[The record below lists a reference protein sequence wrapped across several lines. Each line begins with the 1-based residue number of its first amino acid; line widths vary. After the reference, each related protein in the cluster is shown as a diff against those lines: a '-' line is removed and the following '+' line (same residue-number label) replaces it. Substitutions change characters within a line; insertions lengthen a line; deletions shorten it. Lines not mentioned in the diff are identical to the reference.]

1 VRQRDPR
8 KLLPE
13 NRPLPARVKIVNV
26 PEQGYA
32 DDGSVTTRQEA
43 VLTVPRETLERLWT
57 PENLENLA
65 RTYWAF
71 LIRISHGLLQIRY
84 GPDSREI
91 VALGFIVL
99 LRFHKP
105 DYETDSNRGCVTWR
119 IHNGFL
125 VAPGGRD
132 KGRLQICVKRPDEMN
147 GGDEEVPV
155 KVSSEVGAFVPTL
168 SLPGLRSLS
177 GFGRWFYKQTQLRIH
192 VIVTHM
198 FLRSLG
204 NLELEQSQV
213 GTLRI
218 SPPDQPIETEP
229 IA

>member
-13 NRPLPARVKIVNV
+13 NRPLPARVKIVHV
-26 PEQGYA
+26 DEQGYA

-43 VLTVPRETLERLWT
+43 EVTVPREALDRLWI

-71 LIRISHGLLQIRY
+71 LIRISLGVLKIRY

-91 VALGFIVL
+91 VAFGFLVL

-105 DYETDSNRGCVTWR
+105 DYETSAERGCVTWR
-119 IHNGFL
+119 INRGFL
-125 VAPGGRD
+125 VAPGGRN
-132 KGRLQICVKRPDEMN
+132 KGHLRICVERPAELN
-147 GGDEEVPV
+147 GSGDVTV
-155 KVSSEVGAFVPTL
+155 HVSSEVGAFVPMLTF
-168 SLPGLRSLS
+168 PGLRSLG
-177 GFGRWFYKQTQLRIH
+177 GFGRWLYKQTQLRIH
-192 VIVTHM
+192 VIVTHA

-213 GTLRI
+213 GSLRLA
-218 SPPDQPIETEP
+218 PAEEQPVP
-229 IA
+229 

>member
-1 VRQRDPR
+1 MRQRDPR

-13 NRPLPARVKIVNV
+13 NRPLPARVKIVHV

-43 VLTVPRETLERLWT
+43 EVTVPCDTLDRLWK

-71 LIRISHGLLQIRY
+71 LIRISFGLLKIRY
-84 GPDSREI
+84 GSDSREI

-99 LRFHKP
+99 LRFHTP
-105 DYETDSNRGCVTWR
+105 DYETSADRGCVTWR
-119 IHNGFL
+119 INRGFL

-132 KGRLQICVKRPDEMN
+132 KGHLRICVERPPDTN
-147 GGDEEVPV
+147 GDGEVTV
-155 KVSSEVGAFVPTL
+155 NVSSEVGAFVPMLTF
-168 SLPGLRSLS
+168 PGLRSIS
-177 GFGRWFYKQTQLRIH
+177 GFGRWIYKQTQLRIH
-192 VIVTHM
+192 VIVTHA

-213 GTLRI
+213 GTLRLAA
-218 SPPDQPIETEP
+218 PAEEP
-229 IA
+229 VA

>member
-1 VRQRDPR
+1 VRPRDPR

-13 NRPLPARVKIVNV
+13 NRPLPARVKIVHV
-26 PEQGYA
+26 AEQGYA

-43 VLTVPRETLERLWT
+43 EVTVPRDALARLWT
-57 PENLENLA
+57 AQNLENLA

-71 LIRISHGLLQIRY
+71 LIHFFRGLVKIRY
-84 GPDSREI
+84 RNDCREI

-105 DYETDSNRGCVTWR
+105 DYETGAARGCVTWR
-119 IHNGFL
+119 INKGFL
-125 VAPGGRD
+125 VAPGGRN
-132 KGRLQICVKRPDEMN
+132 KGHLRICVQRPEEVN
-147 GGDEEVPV
+147 GDEEVTV
-155 KVSSEVGAFVPTL
+155 HVSSEVGAFVPML
-168 SLPGLRSLS
+168 SLPGLRALS

-192 VIVTHM
+192 VIVTHA

-204 NLELEQSQV
+204 NLELEQSQIGSLSV
-213 GTLRI
+213 
-218 SPPDQPIETEP
+218 SPPGQPTETEP

>member
-8 KLLPE
+8 RLLPE
-13 NRPLPARVKIVNV
+13 NRPLPARVKIVHV

-32 DDGSVTTRQEA
+32 PDGSVTTLQEA
-43 VLTVPRETLERLWT
+43 EVTVPRETLERLWT

-71 LIRISHGLLQIRY
+71 LIRISLGMLKVRY

-105 DYETDSNRGCVTWR
+105 DYEAGGDRGCVTWR
-119 IHNGFL
+119 INRGFL
-125 VAPGGRD
+125 VAPGGRN
-132 KGRLQICVKRPDEMN
+132 KGHLRICVERPPEMN
-147 GGDEEVPV
+147 GDGEVPV
-155 KVSSEVGAFVPTL
+155 KVTSEVGAFVPML
-168 SLPGLRSLS
+168 SFPGLRSLA
-177 GFGRWFYKQTQLRIH
+177 GVGRWIYRQTQLRIH
-192 VIVTHM
+192 VIVTHA

-213 GTLRI
+213 GSLRL
-218 SPPDQPIETEP
+218 SPPGQPTEAEP

>member
-13 NRPLPARVKIVNV
+13 NRPLPASVKIVHV

-43 VLTVPRETLERLWT
+43 EVTVPRDALDRLWT
-57 PENLENLA
+57 AENLENLA

-71 LIRISHGLLQIRY
+71 LIRVSLGTLKIRY

-91 VALGFIVL
+91 VAFGFIVL

-105 DYETDSNRGCVTWR
+105 DYETGANRGCVTWR
-119 IHNGFL
+119 INKGLL
-125 VAPGGRD
+125 VAPGGRN
-132 KGRLQICVKRPDEMN
+132 KGHLEICVERPAETN
-147 GGDEEVPV
+147 GDGEVPV
-155 KVSSEVGAFVPTL
+155 RVSSEVGAFVPTL
-168 SLPGLRSLS
+168 SFPGLRSVS
-177 GFGRWFYKQTQLRIH
+177 GVGRWFYKQTQLRVH
-192 VIVTHM
+192 VIVTHA

-213 GTLRI
+213 GSLRLTA
-218 SPPDQPIETEP
+218 PDQSTETEP

>member
-13 NRPLPARVKIVNV
+13 HRPLPARVKLVQV

-43 VLTVPRETLERLWT
+43 VVAVPRDVLERLWT

-65 RTYWAF
+65 RTYWMF
-71 LIRISHGLLQIRY
+71 LIRFFRGLVKIRY
-84 GPDSREI
+84 GKDCREI

-99 LRFHKP
+99 LRFHTP
-105 DYETDSNRGCVTWR
+105 DYETGSDRGCVTWR
-119 IHNGFL
+119 INKGFL
-125 VAPGGRD
+125 VAPGGRN
-132 KGRLQICVKRPDEMN
+132 KGHLRICVERPEELN
-147 GGDEEVPV
+147 GDGEVPV
-155 KVSSEVGAFVPTL
+155 KVSSEVGAFVPMLTF
-168 SLPGLRSLS
+168 PGLRSLS
-177 GFGRWFYKQTQLRIH
+177 GLGRWIYQQTQLRIH
-192 VIVTHM
+192 VIVTHA

-213 GTLRI
+213 GSLRVA
-218 SPPDQPIETEP
+218 PPGQPTETEP

>member
-13 NRPLPARVKIVNV
+13 NRPLPAGVKIVHV

-32 DDGSVTTRQEA
+32 DDGSVTTRQVA
-43 VLTVPRETLERLWT
+43 VVTVPRDALERLWT
-57 PENLENLA
+57 AENLENLA

-71 LIRISHGLLQIRY
+71 LIRISRGLLKIRY

-99 LRFHKP
+99 LRFHTP
-105 DYETDSNRGCVTWR
+105 DYEMGANRGCVTWR
-119 IHNGFL
+119 INKGFL
-125 VAPGGRD
+125 VAPGGRN
-132 KGRLQICVKRPDEMN
+132 KGHLRICVERPPELN
-147 GGDEEVPV
+147 GDGEVPV
-155 KVSSEVGAFVPTL
+155 LVSSEVGAFVPLL
-168 SLPGLRSLS
+168 SFPGLRLLS
-177 GFGRWFYKQTQLRIH
+177 GVGRWFYKQTQLRVH
-192 VIVTHM
+192 VIVTHA
-198 FLRSLG
+198 FLRSLA

-213 GTLRI
+213 GALRL
-218 SPPDQPIETEP
+218 SSPDQPTETEP

>member
-8 KLLPE
+8 KLLPVY
-13 NRPLPARVKIVNV
+13 RPLPARVKLVHV

-43 VLTVPRETLERLWT
+43 EVTVPRDVLDRLWT

-71 LIRISHGLLQIRY
+71 LIRTSHGLLKIRY
-84 GPDSREI
+84 GTDCREI

-105 DYETDSNRGCVTWR
+105 DYETGADRGCVTWR
-119 IHNGFL
+119 INKGFL
-125 VAPGGRD
+125 VAPGGRN
-132 KGRLQICVKRPDEMN
+132 KGHLRICVERPAEMN
-147 GGDEEVPV
+147 GDGDVTV
-155 KVSSEVGAFVPTL
+155 KVSSEVGAFVPMLTF
-168 SLPGLRSLS
+168 PGLRKLS
-177 GFGRWFYKQTQLRIH
+177 GLGRWLYRQTQLRVHI
-192 VIVTHM
+192 IVTNA

-213 GTLRI
+213 GAMRV
-218 SPPDQPIETEP
+218 SPPGQPTETEP

>member
-13 NRPLPARVKIVNV
+13 NRPLPASVKLVRV

-32 DDGSVTTRQEA
+32 PDGSVTTRQEA
-43 VLTVPRETLERLWT
+43 ALTVPRDVLERLWT

-71 LIRISHGLLQIRY
+71 LTRISGGLLQVRY
-84 GPDSREI
+84 GQDSREI
-91 VALGFIVL
+91 VLFGKIVL

-105 DYETDSNRGCVTWR
+105 EYETSSTRGCVTWR
-119 IHNGFL
+119 IHKGLL
-125 VAPGGRD
+125 VAPGGRN
-132 KGRLQICVKRPDEMN
+132 KGHLRICVDRPADVNGYDE
-147 GGDEEVPV
+147 VTV
-155 KVSSEVGAFVPTL
+155 HVSSEVGSFVPTL
-168 SLPGLRSLS
+168 TFPGLRSLT
-177 GFGRWFYKQTQLRIH
+177 GFGRWIYRQTQLRVH
-192 VIVTHM
+192 VIVTHA
-198 FLRSLG
+198 FLKSLG
-204 NLELEQSQV
+204 NLELESSQV

-218 SPPDQPIETEP
+218 EPPQRQQ